1 MLFIIFPLSDILCPV
16 CMGVSTLTICL
27 IVKPVALVDVAISV
41 VQLAVAVRFA
51 DLPLALIERTIRPS
65 LLAHS
70 VSKTVQPFT
79 FVNSF
84 RL

>member
-51 DLPLALIERTIRPS
+51 ELPLALIERTIRPS
-65 LLAHS
+65 LLAHP
-70 VSKTVQPFT
+70 VS
-79 FVNSF
+79 
-84 RL
+84 

>member
-1 MLFIIFPLSDILCPV
+1 
-16 CMGVSTLTICL
+16 MGVSTLTICL
-27 IVKPVALVDVAISV
+27 IVKPVAFVDVAISM
-41 VQLAVAVRFA
+41 VQLAVAVCFA
-51 DLPLALIERTIRPS
+51 KLPLALIERTIRPS